1 MLKAGVLFDLVVLVL
16 LCAMVIYYLWLV
28 SKGRPIPRIRRIPAV
43 DAIEEGVGRCAEM
56 GRPIHYSV
64 GDFGQISGEWGPA
77 VISALSVYKHTLK
90 LAAKQEVPVYTS
102 LPGVAEI
109 IPVVQGIA
117 REAYRAEGKPELYKE
132 EDILYYGPSAYKI
145 ARCGTVLRNNV
156 ALNVQVGVFYTEIQ
170 SHAVAAQIGAINI
183 GGTTRWTAMYGQAIT
198 CDYVLICEEVLAAGT
213 LVSGDPSMTASLA
226 GEDIVKMFLI
236 GIGALCIITGLMHI
250 DALTKV
256 LKM

>member
-1 MLKAGVLFDLVVLVL
+1 MLKSGVFSELIVITL
-16 LCAMVIYYLWLV
+16 LSVAMGYYFWLV
-28 SKGRPIPRIRRIPAV
+28 SKGRPLPRLRRMPAI

-56 GRPIHYSV
+56 GRPIHYAP

-77 VISALSVYKHTLK
+77 VVSALSVYKHTLK
-90 LAAKQEVPVYTS
+90 LAAKHEVPVYTS
-102 LPGVAEI
+102 LPGVAEV
-109 IPVVQGIA
+109 IPLVQGIA
-117 REAYRAEGKPELYKE
+117 REAYLEEGRPELYR
-132 EDILYYGPSAYKI
+132 EDNILYYGPSAYKI

-156 ALNVQVGVFYTEIQ
+156 ALNVQIGVFYTEIQ
-170 SHAVAAQIGAINI
+170 SHAVARQIGAINI

-226 GEDIVKMFLI
+226 GEDIVKFLLI
-236 GIGALCIITGLMHI
+236 GIGAISIILGLMGSDVLI
-250 DALTKV
+250 RA